1 MKRFI
6 AKHSPLFILAGLCIL
21 LAMWNDDFRQPGNL
35 QTVASRT
42 SIIGVIAIGQL
53 MVILTAGIDLSVG
66 SVAALSG
73 VIGCLA
79 MTKGVPMP
87 VGVAIGCWIGMI
99 CGAINGTLV
108 AKGRI
113 APFIVTLG
121 MMMVARGLALLIS
134 GGKPIFGLPPS
145 FLWLGD
151 AKDWRVPVLIVAVLC
166 IGFTFMLLFT
176 RFGRSLYAIGGNKQ
190 ASRLSGVPVDK
201 VLILAYTL
209 SGLMAGLGGM
219 MLAAKTSIGSPTA
232 AEMYEL
238 DTIAACVIGGA
249 SLMGGEGNAVAS
261 VAGALIMFVLR
272 NFCNLEDLDPYW
284 QQVLIG
290 VLIVVLVFYDTTRKR
305 KAGLLKAE

>member
-21 LAMWNDDFRQPGNL
+21 LAIYSDDFRQPGNL
-35 QTVASRT
+35 KTVASRT
-42 SIIGVIAIGQL
+42 AIIGVIALGQL

-73 VIGCLA
+73 VVGCLA
-79 MTKGVPMP
+79 MKTGVPMP
-87 VGVAIGCWIGMI
+87 LGVIIGCGTGML
-99 CGAINGTLV
+99 CGVVNGTLV

-121 MMMVARGLALLIS
+121 MMMVARGLALLVS
-134 GGKPIFGLPPS
+134 GGKPVFGLPPS
-145 FLWLGD
+145 LLWLGD
-151 AKDWRVPVLIVAVLC
+151 AKDWRIPVVIVSVLGL
-166 IGFTFMLLFT
+166 GFMFMLLFT
-176 RFGRSLYAIGGNKQ
+176 RFGRSLYAVGGNKQ
-190 ASRLSGVPVDK
+190 ASRLSGVPVDR

-232 AEMYEL
+232 AELYEL
-238 DTIAACVIGGA
+238 ETIAACVIGGA
-249 SLMGGEGNAVAS
+249 SLMGGEGNAIAAL
-261 VAGALIMFVLR
+261 AGALIMFVLR
-272 NFCNLEDLDPYW
+272 NFCNLENLDPYW

-290 VLIVVLVFYDTTRKR
+290 GLIVALVFYDTLRKR
-305 KAGLLKAE
+305 RAGLLKAD

>member
-21 LAMWNDDFRQPGNL
+21 LAVYSDDFRQPGNL
-35 QTVASRT
+35 KTVASRT
-42 SIIGVIAIGQL
+42 AIIGVIAIGQL

-73 VIGCLA
+73 VVGCLA
-79 MTKGVPMP
+79 MKSGVPMP
-87 VGVAIGCWIGMI
+87 VGVLIGCGVGMS

-108 AKGRI
+108 SKGKI

-151 AKDWRVPVLIVAVLC
+151 AKDWRIPVVIVSVLC
-166 IGFTFMLLFT
+166 LGYTFMLLFT

-272 NFCNLEDLDPYW
+272 NFCNLENLDPYW

-290 VLIVVLVFYDTTRKR
+290 VLIVVLVFYDTMRKR

>member
-6 AKHSPLFILAGLCIL
+6 AKHFPLFVLAALCIV
-21 LAMWNDDFRQPGNL
+21 LAVYSEDFRKQGNL
-35 QTVASRT
+35 QTVASR
-42 SIIGVIAIGQL
+42 SAIIGVIAIGQL

-73 VIGCLA
+73 VAGCLA
-79 MTKGVPMP
+79 MKAGVPMP
-87 VGVAIGCWIGMI
+87 LGVLFGCAVGML

-113 APFIVTLG
+113 APFIATLG

-145 FLWLGD
+145 LLWLGD
-151 AKDWRVPVLIVAVLC
+151 AKDWRIPVIIVVVLC
-166 IGFTFMLLFT
+166 LGYTFMLLFT
-176 RFGRSLYAIGGNKQ
+176 RFGRSLYAVGGNKQ
-190 ASRLSGVPVDK
+190 AARLSGIPVDR

-249 SLMGGEGNAVAS
+249 SLMGGEGGAIAS

-272 NFCNLEDLDPYW
+272 NFCNLENLDPYW

-290 VLIVVLVFYDTTRKR
+290 VLIVVLVFYDTMRKR